1 MLLKDSILHRV
12 KRPII
17 KGLFCLSALISTV
30 SLADEQT
37 SQTRS
42 NQNESDSVIEDKPS
56 KIEDDKP
63 LLEKIPSSQLQYYLS
78 NLSKTQSYVG
88 NYVQSFGEGID
99 RFFGSKD
106 LDAVYKGNQI
116 IVYTPFTIYSKGSNS
131 GGVNYRAQIDLPKTN
146 HRWKILV
153 SSFDEEELNQTNSL
167 NSISSTPR
175 SSSNATNPN
184 DSENSLAGRFLLGDS
199 KNMFSQ
205 IDIGLKFINYIEP
218 NPYAKYKVRYI
229 KKADKAFTNRGTQ
242 TLYLEREKG
251 FAWEGQHVF
260 DYQTSKEWVT
270 RSQTTASWWR
280 KDRQVLLNQ
289 KGVLFQTVSPY
300 TVRAYYLDTNWSA
313 INEGVTFEN
322 VGVGVNV
329 RQQLYKNWLFGEIEP
344 RVTWYESDHFNE
356 PIYSLRMMLEMR
368 FYKS

>member
-1 MLLKDSILHRV
+1 MKSSGGLWKTIPLLDDGEVLGEFQQREDEWVLVEPHNELGTSLLDEEQ
-12 KRPII
+12 KRTII
-17 KGLFCLSALISTV
+17 KRL
-30 SLADEQT
+30 
-37 SQTRS
+37 
-42 NQNESDSVIEDKPS
+42 
-56 KIEDDKP
+56 
-63 LLEKIPSSQLQYYLS
+63 
-78 NLSKTQSYVG
+78 
-88 NYVQSFGEGID
+88 
-99 RFFGSKD
+99 
-106 LDAVYKGNQI
+106 
-116 IVYTPFTIYSKGSNS
+116 
-131 GGVNYRAQIDLPKTN
+131 
-146 HRWKILV
+146 
-153 SSFDEEELNQTNSL
+153 EELNQTNSL
-167 NSISSTPR
+167 NSNSSTPR

-184 DSENSLAGRFLLGDS
+184 DSENSLAGRFLLGNS

-229 KKADKAFTNRGTQ
+229 KKADKVFTNRGTQ

-300 TVRAYYLDTNWSA
+300 TMRAYYLDTNWSA
-313 INEGVTFEN
+313 VNEGITFEN

-356 PIYSLRMMLEMR
+356 PIYSLRMMLEMH
-368 FYKS
+368 FFQPK